1 MIANF
6 SPCWLSLGWGDFSF
20 NEIYAS
26 KVPPKWFRL
35 FFDYSSFVL
44 RLFFDCLSKYERRK
58 NEGRTKEERRTNEER
73 TKNERELIEN
83 LSRS

>member
-44 RLFFDCLSKYERRK
+44 RLF
-58 NEGRTKEERRTNEER
+58 
-73 TKNERELIEN
+73 IEV
-83 LSRS
+83 